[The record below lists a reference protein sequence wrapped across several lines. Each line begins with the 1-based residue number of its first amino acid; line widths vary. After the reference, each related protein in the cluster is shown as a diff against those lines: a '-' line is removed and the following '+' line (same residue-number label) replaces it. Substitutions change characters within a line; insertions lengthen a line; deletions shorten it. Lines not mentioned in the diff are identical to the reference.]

1 MQDRTERQL
10 KRRSKLETYFSIIEV
25 VGAGNQK
32 PTHIMYKANLSWVVM
47 QDYIRNLESRGVV
60 ESAEAEGRKSYHL
73 TQRGFELLAKYLEIK
88 ENMNI
93 GEGLPQTI
101 PVS

>member
-32 PTHIMYKANLSWVVM
+32 PTHIMYKANRSWTVM
-47 QDYIRNLESRGVV
+47 QEYIKKLESREIIALEVV
-60 ESAEAEGRKSYHL
+60 EGKKIYQL
-73 TQRGFELLAKYLEIK
+73 TQKGFALLDKYSEIK
-88 ENMNI
+88 EDMRI
-93 GEGLPQTI
+93 DEGCI
-101 PVS
+101 IAS